1 MAGSL
6 RPILQQMV
14 RGRALRPDDRPTDG
28 GAGKRSVEDRGCPG
42 DRRNGE
48 RRGNRYRLVGTGAPA
63 GPERRSPALRPRDGP
78 RSSRDPW
85 HVSAAVDLM
94 TDVILNTTP
103 LPHLLTLVILLPLVG
118 VAMMAFVKD
127 EAAVKHVA
135 FWTTGL
141 EFALSLP
148 LYFWFD
154 PATHR
159 MQFGEVVQWIS
170 TPPIRYAVGIDGISL
185 WLVLLTTLLMPI
197 CVVCS
202 WTAIKS
208 RVREFM
214 ITLLAMET
222 ALLGVFCALDFVL
235 FYVFWEAMLI
245 PMYLLIGVWGGPNR
259 IYAAIKFF
267 LYTLAG
273 SLLLLVAILALSR
286 AQYGETLQAWLFWAF
301 FIAFA
306 VKVPMFPLHTW
317 LPDAHVEAP
326 TAGSVILAS
335 ILLKMGAYGFLR
347 FSLPMLPDAVGRF
360 TPIVLALS
368 IIAIL
373 YGAYMALAQS
383 DFKKLIAYSSVSHM
397 GFVTLGIF
405 VLNTQGVEGALLQML
420 NHGITTGGLFLCVG
434 LIYERTHSRML
445 ADNGGL
451 SKPMPRYATCLVIFA
466 LSSLALPGTN
476 NFIGEFLVLV
486 GSFLYNKA
494 IAVAA
499 ALGVILAAVYLLWMV
514 QRVAFGVPTEKTA
527 RVTDLNWCEM
537 ATLVPLIVLIFWIGV
552 FPNPFLTPMHASI
565 AHTFDVMARGSEAL
579 PTIGLTRPP
588 QARQDVPLTVG
599 ALSGIPGSLPR
610 LWSPP
615 PI

>member
-1 MAGSL
+1 
-6 RPILQQMV
+6 
-14 RGRALRPDDRPTDG
+14 
-28 GAGKRSVEDRGCPG
+28 
-42 DRRNGE
+42 
-48 RRGNRYRLVGTGAPA
+48 
-63 GPERRSPALRPRDGP
+63 
-78 RSSRDPW
+78 
-85 HVSAAVDLM
+85 
-94 TDVILNTTP
+94 
-103 LPHLLTLVILLPLVG
+103 
-118 VAMMAFVKD
+118 
-127 EAAVKHVA
+127 
-135 FWTTGL
+135 
-141 EFALSLP
+141 
-148 LYFWFD
+148 
-154 PATHR
+154 
-159 MQFGEVVQWIS
+159 
-170 TPPIRYAVGIDGISL
+170 
-185 WLVLLTTLLMPI
+185 
-197 CVVCS
+197 
-202 WTAIKS
+202 
-208 RVREFM
+208 
-214 ITLLAMET
+214 
-222 ALLGVFCALDFVL
+222 
-235 FYVFWEAMLI
+235 MLI

-259 IYAAIKFF
+259 IYAAMKFF
-267 LYTLAG
+267 LYTLVG
-273 SLLLLVAILALSR
+273 SVLLLIAILVVFFHGGQTFDMLLLSR
-286 AQYGETLQAWLFWAF
+286 VGYSPTVQNWVFWAF

-434 LIYERTHSRML
+434 LIYERTHSRLL

-466 LSSLALPGTN
+466 LSSLGLPGMN

-494 IAVAA
+494 IAVVAM
-499 ALGVILAAVYLLWMV
+499 LGVILAAVYLLWMV

-527 RVTDLNWCEM
+527 RLTDLDWCEM
-537 ATLVPLIVLIFWIGV
+537 ATLVPLIVLVFWIGV
-552 FPNPFLTPMHASI
+552 FPNPFLTPMHASV
-565 AHTFDVMARGSEAL
+565 AHTFDVMARGGQAL
-579 PTIGLTRPP
+579 PT
-588 QARQDVPLTVG
+588 AV
-599 ALSGIPGSLPR
+599 GSLSRMPGG
-610 LWSPP
+610 LP
-615 PI
+615 